1 MSEIQKSTPQVTQG
15 LGEMGLQDY
24 IALFKRR
31 KYWFVFPALATAIA
45 ICVTGWR
52 MPNMYRCQA
61 VILVQP
67 QKVPDSYVK
76 AMPIN
81 SWPERLST
89 IYQEVTSPARLKPL
103 VDSMNL
109 FPEMR
114 KQPGGEQDAVAAME
128 KAINVEQVSALG
140 TIAAAFRITYKG
152 NNAAQVAQV
161 TNQLAAMFIE
171 ENLKVREEQSYGTAD
186 FIQTELEKT
195 EKELQDKG
203 KELAEVHSR
212 YSGDM
217 PQAAQFH
224 IQEAETLR
232 QQLQIAQ
239 QQLHHDQQQKADLQ
253 TLVSTTAPTVDLD
266 LGASSS
272 PQDVEAQDLETRL
285 NSLRSR
291 YGPNYPDVKKLQAEL
306 DQAKAKHADQP
317 AQPAAAPA
325 VRKMHNP
332 VIEAQMEQ
340 LDQDIQKQTQ
350 LVTQIQSQIE
360 AHLAKIQAS
369 PEVSQNIESVQR
381 DNDALQHRYEA
392 LVEKKMSAETA
403 TAMESREKSERFV
416 LLDTAQVPKK
426 PYSPNRPLVVCIAI
440 VMALLL
446 GTGAALVRE
455 VIDDAVRN
463 EREAEH
469 ILSAPVLSGVPEI
482 LTSNQMLHNAV
493 RLSALAVVTIVVA
506 VGMGIGIANLSQSLL

>member
-1 MSEIQKSTPQVTQG
+1 MSEIQKPTPQVTQG

-31 KYWFVFPALATAIA
+31 KYWFIFPALATAIA

-52 MPNMYRCQA
+52 LPNMYRCQA

-171 ENLKVREEQSYGTAD
+171 ENLKVSEEQSYGTAD
-186 FIQTELEKT
+186 FIQSELEKT

-203 KELAEVHSR
+203 KELAEVRSR
-212 YSGDM
+212 LQRRLAAG
-217 PQAAQFH
+217 AQFH
-224 IQEAETLR
+224 VQEAETLR
-232 QQLQIAQ
+232 QQLQVAQ
-239 QQLHHDQQQKADLQ
+239 QQLHHDQQQKSELE

-272 PQDVEAQDLETRL
+272 PQDVGSA
-285 NSLRSR
+285 
-291 YGPNYPDVKKLQAEL
+291 GPAE
-306 DQAKAKHADQP
+306 QIEQP
-317 AQPAAAPA
+317 AQPLWTELSRREEATSRAGSGKGEARRPARAARRRRPLFA
-325 VRKMHNP
+325 RCTTRC
-332 VIEAQMEQ
+332 IEAQMEQ
-340 LDQDIQKQTQ
+340 LDKDTEKQTQ
-350 LVTQIQSQIE
+350 LSSELQSQIR
-360 AHLAKIQAS
+360 
-369 PEVSQNIESVQR
+369 PTCPR
-381 DNDALQHRYEA
+381 
-392 LVEKKMSAETA
+392 
-403 TAMESREKSERFV
+403 SRLRRK
-416 LLDTAQVPKK
+416 
-426 PYSPNRPLVVCIAI
+426 
-440 VMALLL
+440 
-446 GTGAALVRE
+446 
-455 VIDDAVRN
+455 
-463 EREAEH
+463 
-469 ILSAPVLSGVPEI
+469 
-482 LTSNQMLHNAV
+482 
-493 RLSALAVVTIVVA
+493 
-506 VGMGIGIANLSQSLL
+506 